1 VGTTLR
7 KRRVLVFSNHS
18 LLISGVLSL
27 LREHP
32 EIEVIAGRGDEGD
45 LYRQMREAAPEV
57 VIIDADRGGA
67 DGGLGIPRFLRDH
80 PDSTLLA
87 LSLDHP
93 GMAVLR
99 ARRVGRATLE
109 ALVSIVDGARRKSK
123 RQLASRKDAGRSPA
137 PVKEGA

>member
-1 VGTTLR
+1 ME

-18 LLISGVLSL
+18 LLVSGVISL
-27 LREHP
+27 LQEHP
-32 EIEVIAGRGDEGD
+32 EIEVIAARGDEGE
-45 LYRQMREAAPEV
+45 LYRRMREAAPQV
-57 VIIDADRGGA
+57 VIIDADRGGEA
-67 DGGLGIPRFLRDH
+67 GGLGITRFLRDH
-80 PDSTLLA
+80 PRSTLIA

-99 ARRVGRATLE
+99 VRVVRGATAE
-109 ALVSIVDGARRKSK
+109 ELVSIVDGARRKSK

>member
-1 VGTTLR
+1 MGAAMR

-32 EIEVIAGRGDEGD
+32 EIEVIAGGGDEGD

-57 VIIDADRGGA
+57 VIIDADRGDA

-80 PDSTLLA
+80 PDATLLA

-99 ARRVGRATLE
+99 ARRIGKATPE
-109 ALVSIVDGARRKSK
+109 DLVSIVDGAQRRSK
-123 RQLASRKDAGRSPA
+123 RPLASRKDTGHSPA
-137 PVKEGA
+137 P

>member
-1 VGTTLR
+1 ME
-7 KRRVLVFSNHS
+7 KRRVLVFNNHS
-18 LLISGVLSL
+18 LLGSGVFSL

-32 EIEVIAGRGDEGD
+32 EIEVIAAGGDEGE

-57 VIIDADRGGA
+57 VIIDADRGGEA
-67 DGGLGIPRFLRDH
+67 GGLGITRFLRDH
-80 PDSTLLA
+80 PRSTLIA